1 MTVRRHFQRCDFG
14 SEIRRQ
20 MPGTWPRRHFSGCFC
35 GTLVYGRSPNPEF
48 AAISSFPENR
58 GDGSPKWERPYR
70 QGLGG
75 EYPKQ
80 AGFWAVFAKF
90 HEDLRLNGHCRYSQM
105 WKIECTKGHYYFTG
119 FTLL

>member
-1 MTVRRHFQRCDFG
+1 MTVRRHLQRCDFG

-20 MPGTWPRRHFSGCFC
+20 MPGTWPRRHFFRLFLRNAPAWPPLKSRVRGNIQLSGKSWRWFSKM
-35 GTLVYGRSPNPEF
+35 GT
-48 AAISSFPENR
+48 
-58 GDGSPKWERPYR
+58 PYR
-70 QGLGG
+70 RGLGG
-75 EYPKQ
+75 GIPKQ